1 MTILDRVLN
10 GYPRGA
16 GASALAIED
25 LQRENG
31 KLNANLARMAGL
43 LAQNRLELDLL
54 RRTAKRQK
62 PTYGWL
68 AQRAELDAKALFAL
82 QISGQQPSR
91 RNAKEI
97 LGMGERRW
105 AWARKLALLAR
116 CHDGTFFV
124 EDMDARALIVRLE
137 EGRKYAEA
145 NPTAWRKYG

>member
-1 MTILDRVLN
+1 MTTLLTKILN

-68 AQRAELDAKALFAL
+68 AERACLDAKALFAL

-105 AWARKLALLAR
+105 AWARKLAMFAGV
-116 CHDGTFFV
+116 HDGALF
-124 EDMDARALIVRLE
+124 DDLDARTIIQRLE
-137 EGRKYAEA
+137 EGRIDAEA
-145 NPTAWRKYG
+145 HPDAWRKYE